1 MILSGMIVISDQDL
15 GKKMTRSLKR
25 IVQEQ
30 ELRPLK
36 KNKSMIRV
44 LIRKY
49 KNPVRILSG
58 LHLETIKHLTF
69 QDPVRNLPSMN
80 RTVR

>member
-25 IVQEQ
+25 IVQEE

-36 KNKSMIRV
+36 KNKSMIRI

-49 KNPVRILSG
+49 KNPVRILLG
-58 LHLETIKHLTF
+58 LRLETIKHLAFSGSCQEPTKYE
-69 QDPVRNLPSMN
+69 
-80 RTVR
+80 

>member
-25 IVQEQ
+25 IVQEE

-36 KNKSMIRV
+36 KNKSMIRI

-49 KNPVRILSG
+49 KNPVRILLG
-58 LHLETIKHLTF
+58 LRLEAIKHLTF
-69 QDPVRNLPSMN
+69 SGSCQEP
-80 RTVR
+80 TKYE